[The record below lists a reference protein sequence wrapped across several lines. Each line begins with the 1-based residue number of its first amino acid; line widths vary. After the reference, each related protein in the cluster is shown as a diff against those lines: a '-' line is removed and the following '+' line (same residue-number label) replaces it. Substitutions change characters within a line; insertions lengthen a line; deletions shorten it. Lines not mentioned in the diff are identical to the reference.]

1 MFFFNVGKSL
11 ESISQWFWRIL
22 MMQLKL
28 QNEYF
33 ISFPISTNIFFR
45 QFCRKLSE
53 TLGVSSL
60 LLFCQ
65 QSQILSHVT
74 FSLMSSLSP
83 PATLLQK
90 PPQNFQLTFVAPPPW
105 HCKKY
110 KKLSHIPVSLH
121 CNENSIYVLPE
132 KELCPNF
139 QIHLSA
145 WSIYKFPGSVHIFS
159 CTE

>member
-1 MFFFNVGKSL
+1 
-11 ESISQWFWRIL
+11 

-90 PPQNFQLTFVAPPPW
+90 TTNFLTYFRSSSSMALQTIQKTFSYTSFSTLQRKFHLCTPRKGIVSQFPNSFV
-105 HCKKY
+105 CVID
-110 KKLSHIPVSLH
+110 L
-121 CNENSIYVLPE
+121 
-132 KELCPNF
+132 
-139 QIHLSA
+139 
-145 WSIYKFPGSVHIFS
+145 
-159 CTE
+159 